1 MRYAKCLLRTQ
12 NVDIFAQHCGRR
24 KPNYTDKNAHVWWS
38 FTICSRCNQMKFPT
52 FQCYQTNSKRLIL
65 YLLTI
70 SSLLLCSYYVYQS
83 FYSAKVVIYFAFCV
97 YCHCKLPYCFEQSG
111 RHCFRKDCQIGVFT
125 TLIYRDLKALK

>member
-1 MRYAKCLLRTQ
+1 MRYAKCFLRTQ

-24 KPNYTDKNAHVWWS
+24 KPNYTDKNAHAWWS

-83 FYSAKVVIYFAFCV
+83 FLLCKGSDLFCILCIAIVNCHIALSKAADIVSERIVRLAFSP
-97 YCHCKLPYCFEQSG
+97 L
-111 RHCFRKDCQIGVFT
+111 
-125 TLIYRDLKALK
+125 

>member
-1 MRYAKCLLRTQ
+1 MPNVFYERRTWT
-12 NVDIFAQHCGRR
+12 FL
-24 KPNYTDKNAHVWWS
+24 PNTAVVGNRITQTKNAHAWWS